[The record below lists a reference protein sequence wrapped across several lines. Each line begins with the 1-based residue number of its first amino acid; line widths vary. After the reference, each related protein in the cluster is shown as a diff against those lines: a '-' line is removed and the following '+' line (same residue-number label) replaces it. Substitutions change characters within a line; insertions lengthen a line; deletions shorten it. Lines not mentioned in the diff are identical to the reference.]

1 MKASRVLQSLQYCA
15 RYSRTDGAARVQ
27 AFGGRHRYR
36 FLQGMPDS
44 WKFNSDFVMPED
56 KLALLASIGG
66 ACLDVMAWRGSN
78 LLFCEAKRHRSG
90 DKLRAPQLRFIEGA
104 LARGTPREAIL
115 VVEWTTG

>member
-66 ACLDVMAWRGSN
+66 ACLDVWRGAAPICFSV
-78 LLFCEAKRHRSG
+78 KRS
-90 DKLRAPQLRFIEGA
+90 DIGA
-104 LARGTPREAIL
+104 GTSLGLHNCASSR
-115 VVEWTTG
+115 VR